1 MKELI
6 KTRRKEL
13 NITLEEIGDYVGV
26 SKTTV
31 QRWESGNISNMRRD
45 RIKKLS
51 EILQIDAEQ
60 LLGIEM
66 QQETRF
72 TKIPVLGKVA
82 AGVPVSAQEDVLGY
96 EDVPNEWVENCKM
109 FALKIKGDSMEP
121 RIAEGDIVIVREQK
135 TVENGEIAIV
145 IIGDEA
151 VCKKVVKHSDSLVLV
166 SLNAKY
172 EPMLFSLEDMDKK
185 PVVIAGKV
193 VELRAKF

>member
-13 NITLEEIGDYVGV
+13 DITLEEIGDYVGV

-51 EILQIDAEQ
+51 EILKIDADE
-60 LLGIEM
+60 LLGIDIQKDEHM
-66 QQETRF
+66 

-82 AGVPVSAQEDVLGY
+82 AGVPVTAQEDIIGY
-96 EDVPNEWVENCKM
+96 EKVPEEWTENNSI
-109 FALKIKGDSMEP
+109 FALEIKGDSMEP
-121 RIAEGDIVIVREQK
+121 RIMEGDIVIVREQK

-145 IIGDEA
+145 VIGDEA
-151 VCKKVVKHSDSLVLV
+151 VCKKVVKHSDSIVLV
-166 SLNAKY
+166 SLNTKY
-172 EPMLFSLEDMDKK
+172 EPVLFSLKDMEEK

-193 VELRAKF
+193 IELRAKF